1 MGPSRV
7 LDGLRALSILIVLGA
22 HFVDPYVFPGGLGVY
37 CFFIISGFLIT
48 RLLLA
53 EQDSN
58 GAVSLPLF
66 YMRRLLRLY
75 PVMIVFTAVV
85 VGLDMALGKPY
96 NLLEP
101 MSGLGYFAN
110 YFYVYL
116 GDNHIPTLMPY
127 PAFWSLSVEEHF
139 YILFPLLFVLLKGD
153 PARLMAALI
162 GLCVACL
169 SLRLIMADIY
179 PEYLHTSVFYV
190 ESHYRTDSI
199 GFGVLLA
206 LTCQLARGRRFLR
219 LLTHPAATMGA
230 LLVVLAC
237 LLVRDPWFRETI
249 RYSVLGCAITVLF
262 VGVLFGAWLGP
273 VQQVLNSRVLV
284 WIGRLSYSIYI
295 WHEGVASFLPLA
307 GKPLWLTAP
316 MNLVMTIVVATL
328 SYYAVEQP
336 FLLLRRYLRSPQPRL
351 VRQPIC

>member
-1 MGPSRV
+1 MAARRGAVPSF
-7 LDGLRALSILIVLGA
+7 DGLRALSILIVLGA

-190 ESHYRTDSI
+190 ESHYRLI
-199 GFGVLLA
+199 
-206 LTCQLARGRRFLR
+206 
-219 LLTHPAATMGA
+219 
-230 LLVVLAC
+230 
-237 LLVRDPWFRETI
+237 
-249 RYSVLGCAITVLF
+249 
-262 VGVLFGAWLGP
+262 
-273 VQQVLNSRVLV
+273 
-284 WIGRLSYSIYI
+284 
-295 WHEGVASFLPLA
+295 
-307 GKPLWLTAP
+307 
-316 MNLVMTIVVATL
+316 
-328 SYYAVEQP
+328 
-336 FLLLRRYLRSPQPRL
+336 
-351 VRQPIC
+351 